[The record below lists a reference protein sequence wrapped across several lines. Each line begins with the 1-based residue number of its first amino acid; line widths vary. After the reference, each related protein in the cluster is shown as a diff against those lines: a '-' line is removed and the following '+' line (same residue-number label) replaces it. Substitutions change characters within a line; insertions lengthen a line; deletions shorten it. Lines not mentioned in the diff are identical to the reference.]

1 MSYTLQDY
9 QQIQTLFVL
18 PDSVMEII
26 STLSA
31 RFGVAQFIESK
42 PKRHPRGTDTWKND
56 FKPTAVLGKIG
67 DKMNEMR
74 VSLNK
79 LSVKNYEIT
88 SEFIVN
94 KMKELN
100 SEEIQSFMTIFMDV
114 ISTNKMFSSLYSK
127 IYKKV
132 VEDFP
137 DIFSQ
142 TLDSIL
148 KTYSD
153 SISNIRWVDQKDNY
167 DEFCKNNKENDKR
180 KTIAAFIT
188 QLYEAGLVRADT
200 IFSITDSF
208 FTFVREYSKEE
219 NKIYEVEEI
228 TENIYVLLTQ
238 QKELLMNIPKIIY
251 EKIVELS
258 QKKAKEDPSISSR
271 AIFKYI
277 DIIEKIDS
285 NRG

>member
-31 RFGVAQFIESK
+31 KFGVAQFIESK

>member
-42 PKRHPRGTDTWKND
+42 PKRHQRGTDTWKND

-127 IYKKV
+127 IYKKI

-188 QLYEAGLVRADT
+188 QLYEAGLVSADT
-200 IFSITDSF
+200 IFSITDAF

-238 QKELLMNIPKIIY
+238 QKELLMNIPKTIY

>member
-1 MSYTLQDY
+1 M
-9 QQIQTLFVL
+9 
-18 PDSVMEII
+18 
-26 STLSA
+26 
-31 RFGVAQFIESK
+31 
-42 PKRHPRGTDTWKND
+42 
-56 FKPTAVLGKIG
+56 
-67 DKMNEMR
+67 
-74 VSLNK
+74 
-79 LSVKNYEIT
+79 
-88 SEFIVN
+88 
-94 KMKELN
+94 
-100 SEEIQSFMTIFMDV
+100 
-114 ISTNKMFSSLYSK
+114 
-127 IYKKV
+127 
-132 VEDFP
+132 
-137 DIFSQ
+137 
-142 TLDSIL
+142 DSIL

-285 NRG
+285 NRGC

>member
-31 RFGVAQFIESK
+31 KFGVAQFIESK
-42 PKRHPRGTDTWKND
+42 PKRHQRGTDSWKTD

-100 SEEIQSFMTIFMDV
+100 SEEIQSFMIIFMDV

-127 IYKKV
+127 IYKKI

-142 TLDSIL
+142 TLDSII

-238 QKELLMNIPKIIY
+238 QKELLMTIPKIIY